1 MIIDVTHRD
10 PFAIFRIKEF
20 LDTDS
25 NLNEL
30 YMLIKEYLKKDY
42 KHFAVG
48 FSKSS
53 FFYSKAIAGII
64 LCIELIQTSGG
75 SFSIIEANHEI
86 TDVVASIDDDGFIAT
101 YQTEEELIFNSV
113 SLLKKD

>member
-10 PFAIFRIKEF
+10 PFAIFRVKEV
-20 LDTDS
+20 LDTNS

-48 FSKSS
+48 FSKNT

-64 LCIELIQTSGG
+64 LCAELIKNSGG
-75 SFSIIEANHEI
+75 SFTIIETNHEI
-86 TDVVASIDDDGFIAT
+86 TDVVASIGSDGFIAT
-101 YQTEEELIFNSV
+101 FQTEDELILNSV